1 MTALLRTIAIVVF
14 AVFAAAAWATPS
26 EAHAGH
32 DAPPAAA
39 QSRQPSSIEAMS
51 KTAAAEEQ
59 APAAAAVSAD
69 DADCRGHGATGETRC
84 CSTVCHAAMSEE
96 PGVLT
101 PLPIE
106 GTAGPSLPEPTA
118 HSGATI
124 HVKRP
129 PRPLAA
135 TVG

>member
-1 MTALLRTIAIVVF
+1 MTAILRMLAALVF
-14 AVFAAAAWATPS
+14 AVFVAAAWATPS

-32 DAPPAAA
+32 DAPPAAE
-39 QSRQPSSIEAMS
+39 QSRQPSSVEDMS
-51 KTAAAEEQ
+51 DGASAEDRAADV
-59 APAAAAVSAD
+59 AVSAS
-69 DADCRGHGATGETRC
+69 DADCRGHGQSDKTRC
-84 CSTVCHAAMSEE
+84 CSSVCHAAMSEE
-96 PGVLT
+96 LGVLT

-106 GTAGPSLPEPTA
+106 ATAGPSLPEPTA
-118 HSGATI
+118 HSGPTT

>member
-1 MTALLRTIAIVVF
+1 MSAILRTIAAVVF
-14 AVFAAAAWATPS
+14 AVFVAAAWATPS

-32 DAPPAAA
+32 DAPAAA
-39 QSRQPSSIEAMS
+39 EQSRQPFSVEDVSEGAS
-51 KTAAAEEQ
+51 AEDR
-59 APAAAAVSAD
+59 ATDLAVSAA
-69 DADCRGHGATGETRC
+69 ADCRGHGEPGKTRC
-84 CSTVCHAAMSEE
+84 CSSVCHAAMSEE
-96 PGVLT
+96 LGVLM

-106 GTAGPSLPEPTA
+106 ATAAPSLPEPTA
-118 HSGATI
+118 HSGPTT